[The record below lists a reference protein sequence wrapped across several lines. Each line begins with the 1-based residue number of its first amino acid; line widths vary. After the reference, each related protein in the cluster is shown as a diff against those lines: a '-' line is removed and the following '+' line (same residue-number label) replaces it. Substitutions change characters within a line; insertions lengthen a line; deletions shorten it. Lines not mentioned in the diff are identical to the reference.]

1 MVYTSPPEDSA
12 SIPAPLRSNA
22 MLSGASLIS
31 TLHARSVQ
39 FFTPFDVQNHD
50 AAYLPGPVV
59 VTLATASLKVNAP
72 GVGKG
77 IVEEWLAR
85 RGHVVSP
92 ESTGD
97 EGYDKVLEVYCTSI
111 LPALDE
117 WEYAAEFLHYE
128 TEMDPD
134 PKQVCLLLS
143 FALRQY

>member
-1 MVYTSPPEDSA
+1 MYTAPPEDSA

-39 FFTPFDVQNHD
+39 FFTPYSLSNHD

-59 VTLATASLKVNAP
+59 VTLATASVKVNAP
-72 GVGKG
+72 AVGRS

-85 RGHVVSP
+85 RGQVVSP
-92 ESTGD
+92 GAPGD
-97 EGYDKVLEVYCTSI
+97 EGYEKVLDVYCTSI

-128 TEMDPD
+128 SEMDREV
-134 PKQVCLLLS
+134 KQV
-143 FALRQY
+143 YTIVNP